1 MANFFED
8 ATHCHTWDEMA
19 ALCERVVDRL
29 GTPID
34 PQIFEAIVAFNLLG
48 ITTTA
53 SCEGHED
60 HGTYTPY
67 IDIKAQGGQE
77 AEQAERDAWQQS
89 EQLRQQGASQEEFAA
104 ARQRVWPLKR
114 QAQVYQ
120 LEIRTTLLRYLDAF
134 YAQRTVSADR
144 RLALQYHVY
153 TTRLESQGAG
163 LQEGRTEEER
173 GQKLRDYQDE
183 MTSFAAFLKK
193 ICMSWEN
200 ETPLT

>member
-8 ATHCHTWDEMA
+8 VTHCHTWDEMA
-19 ALCERVVDRL
+19 VLCKRVVDRL
-29 GTPID
+29 GMPID
-34 PQIFEAIVAFNLLG
+34 PLIFEAVVALNLLG
-48 ITTTA
+48 ITTIA

-60 HGTYTPY
+60 YGTYAPY
-67 IDIKAQGGQE
+67 IDVKAQGGQK
-77 AEQAERDAWQQS
+77 AEQAEREAWQES
-89 EQLRQQGASQEEFAA
+89 EQLRQQGGSQEEFAA
-104 ARQRVWPLKR
+104 ARERVWPLKR
-114 QAQVYQ
+114 LAQSYQ

-144 RLALQYHVY
+144 RLALQYHKY

-173 GQKLRDYQDE
+173 ARKLRDYQDE
-183 MTSFAAFLKK
+183 MTSFATFLKK